1 MGPEGGGDA
10 LLRLEGVSKRY
21 RRSGLLA
28 LDDVSIW
35 VGAGERVGLMGPSGS
50 GKSTL
55 ACIAAGLLS
64 PNAGHVRF
72 DGVERSGGG
81 RLPRGRSAAVRRAW
95 LGMQMVFQ
103 DPEASFIPT
112 MRLGD
117 AVFEGA
123 RYLPRFKGADKDR
136 LVREALEAVEL
147 PGSYA
152 ERFPYE
158 LSGGECQRA
167 AIARAVIGRPKLL
180 LCDEATSALDVTV
193 QAKVMALLGRVH
205 RELGTAF
212 LFIGHNP
219 ALVGG
224 FCDRIYRIGGG
235 RITEELE
242 ACERA

>member
-1 MGPEGGGDA
+1 MGAETPTGA
-10 LLRLEGVSKRY
+10 LLHLEGVSKTY
-21 RRSGLLA
+21 RPSGLRA
-28 LDDVSIW
+28 LDGVSLW

-55 ACIAAGLLS
+55 ANVAAGLLS
-64 PNAGHVRF
+64 PDSGNVRF
-72 DGVERSGGG
+72 DGVERGG
-81 RLPRGRSAAVRRAW
+81 RRRKGAPGAARRAW

-103 DPEASFIPT
+103 NPEASFSPA

-123 RYLPRFKGADKDR
+123 RYLPRFKGADKDG
-136 LVREALEAVEL
+136 LVRDVLDMVEL

-152 ERFPYE
+152 DRFPFE

-167 AIARAVIGRPKLL
+167 AIARAVIGRPRLV
-180 LCDEATSALDVTV
+180 LCDEATSALDVTA
-193 QAKVMALLGRVH
+193 QARVMALLGRIN

-212 LFIGHNP
+212 LFISHNP

-224 FCDRIYRIGGG
+224 FCDRIYRIEGG

-242 ACERA
+242 ACGRP

>member
-1 MGPEGGGDA
+1 MGAETPTGA
-10 LLRLEGVSKRY
+10 LLHLEGVSKTY
-21 RRSGLLA
+21 RPSGLRA
-28 LDDVSIW
+28 LDGVSLW

-55 ACIAAGLLS
+55 ANVAAGLLS
-64 PNAGHVRF
+64 PDSGNVRF
-72 DGVERSGGG
+72 DGVERGG
-81 RLPRGRSAAVRRAW
+81 RRSKGGPGAARRAW

-103 DPEASFIPT
+103 NPEASFSPA

-123 RYLPRFKGADKDR
+123 RYLPRFKGADKDG
-136 LVREALEAVEL
+136 LVRDVLDMVEL

-152 ERFPYE
+152 DRFPFE

-167 AIARAVIGRPKLL
+167 AIARAVIGRPRLV
-180 LCDEATSALDVTV
+180 LCDEATSALDVTA
-193 QAKVMALLGRVH
+193 QARVMALLGRIN

-212 LFIGHNP
+212 LFISHNP

-224 FCDRIYRIGGG
+224 FCDRIYRIEGG
-235 RITEELE
+235 RIPEELE
-242 ACERA
+242 ACGRP

>member
-28 LDDVSIW
+28 LDDVSMW

-72 DGVERSGGG
+72 DGVERPGGG

-136 LVREALEAVEL
+136 LVREAL
-147 PGSYA
+147 
-152 ERFPYE
+152 
-158 LSGGECQRA
+158 
-167 AIARAVIGRPKLL
+167 ARAVIGRPKLL

-212 LFIGHNP
+212 LFISHNP

-242 ACERA
+242 ACGQP

>member
-1 MGPEGGGDA
+1 M
-10 LLRLEGVSKRY
+10 
-21 RRSGLLA
+21 
-28 LDDVSIW
+28 
-35 VGAGERVGLMGPSGS
+35 
-50 GKSTL
+50 
-55 ACIAAGLLS
+55 
-64 PNAGHVRF
+64 
-72 DGVERSGGG
+72 
-81 RLPRGRSAAVRRAW
+81 
-95 LGMQMVFQ
+95 
-103 DPEASFIPT
+103 
-112 MRLGD
+112 
-117 AVFEGA
+117 
-123 RYLPRFKGADKDR
+123 
-136 LVREALEAVEL
+136 EL

-212 LFIGHNP
+212 LFISHNP

-224 FCDRIYRIGGG
+224 FCDRIYRLGGG

>member
-1 MGPEGGGDA
+1 MGAETPTGA
-10 LLRLEGVSKRY
+10 LLHLEGVSKTY
-21 RRSGLLA
+21 RPSGLRA
-28 LDDVSIW
+28 LDGVSLW
-35 VGAGERVGLMGPSGS
+35 VGARERVGLMGPSGS

-55 ACIAAGLLS
+55 ANVAAGLLS
-64 PNAGHVRF
+64 PDAGSVRF
-72 DGVERSGGG
+72 DGVERGG
-81 RLPRGRSAAVRRAW
+81 RRSKGRSAAVRRVW

-103 DPEASFIPT
+103 NPEASFSPA

-123 RYLPRFKGADKDR
+123 RYLPRFKGADKDG
-136 LVREALEAVEL
+136 LVRDVLDMVEL

-152 ERFPYE
+152 DRFPSE

-180 LCDEATSALDVTV
+180 LCDEATSALDVTA
-193 QAKVMALLGRVH
+193 QARVMALLGRIN

-212 LFIGHNP
+212 LFISHSP

-224 FCDRIYRIGGG
+224 FCDRIYRMEGG

>member
-1 MGPEGGGDA
+1 MGAETPTGA
-10 LLRLEGVSKRY
+10 LLHLEGVSKTY
-21 RRSGLLA
+21 RPSGLRA
-28 LDDVSIW
+28 LDGVSLW

-55 ACIAAGLLS
+55 ANVAAGLLS
-64 PNAGHVRF
+64 PDSGNVRF
-72 DGVERSGGG
+72 DGVERGG
-81 RLPRGRSAAVRRAW
+81 RRSKGAPGTARRAW

-103 DPEASFIPT
+103 NPEASFSPA

-123 RYLPRFKGADKDR
+123 RYLPRFKGADKDG
-136 LVREALEAVEL
+136 LVRDVLDMVEL

-152 ERFPYE
+152 DRFPFE

-167 AIARAVIGRPKLL
+167 AIARAVIGRPRLV
-180 LCDEATSALDVTV
+180 LCDEATSALDVTA
-193 QAKVMALLGRVH
+193 QARVMALLGRIN

-212 LFIGHNP
+212 LFISHNP

-224 FCDRIYRIGGG
+224 FCDRIYRIEGG

-242 ACERA
+242 ACGRP